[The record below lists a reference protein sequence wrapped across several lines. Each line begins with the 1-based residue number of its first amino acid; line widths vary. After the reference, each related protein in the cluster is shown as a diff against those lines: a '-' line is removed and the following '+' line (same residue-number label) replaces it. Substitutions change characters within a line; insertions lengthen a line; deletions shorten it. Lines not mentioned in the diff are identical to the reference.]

1 MPVPVHYLSISW
13 EKRFLPR
20 AGVRQFFGENPV
32 LRGDF
37 YDNLPSCRK
46 RWEDYEKIV
55 TTIFEGIS
63 PAPQAM
69 GRL

>member
-1 MPVPVHYLSISW
+1 
-13 EKRFLPR
+13 
-20 AGVRQFFGENPV
+20 VRQFFGEDPV

-37 YDNLPSCRK
+37 YDNLPSRRK

-63 PAPQAM
+63 LAPQAM